1 MLLYSCLKFDCRV
14 VPISCQNLICY
25 GGSRFLPTNIH
36 VCYFTKFLFLL
47 FALQP
52 MPSFYDMFHHHQ
64 HVVICA
70 KFVSTEHG
78 NTEFSFFPVYG
89 SVKKLCVSAWGVF
102 RTTCMVY
109 FTEVLVCFNATGLS
123 SKIVLHLLFLEISE
137 YFFLTLLWSD
147 YYNLIPSDL
156 PTFWF
161 DWFYHLLW

>member
-14 VPISCQNLICY
+14 DPISCQNLICY
-25 GGSRFLPTNIH
+25 GGSRFIPTNIH

-78 NTEFSFFPVYG
+78 NTEFSFF
-89 SVKKLCVSAWGVF
+89 SVVV
-102 RTTCMVY
+102 VY
-109 FTEVLVCFNATGLS
+109 FAPPAWFILLRFLFVLMQQDFLQNCIAPLVPRDFLTFFTVLVV
-123 SKIVLHLLFLEISE
+123 I
-137 YFFLTLLWSD
+137 
-147 YYNLIPSDL
+147 
-156 PTFWF
+156 
-161 DWFYHLLW
+161 

>member
-1 MLLYSCLKFDCRV
+1 MMLHVFTFQDIGSTESEAHHAEIEKLEERASALRKVLACKWSSKFSLCCYI
-14 VPISCQNLICY
+14 PIEVGLLHWSYLIYQNLFSY
-25 GGSRFLPTNIH
+25 GGSRFIPTNIH

-89 SVKKLCVSAWGVF
+89 SVKKLCQCLRCILHHLHGLFYWGS
-102 RTTCMVY
+102 C
-109 FTEVLVCFNATGLS
+109 
-123 SKIVLHLLFLEISE
+123 LF
-137 YFFLTLLWSD
+137 
-147 YYNLIPSDL
+147 
-156 PTFWF
+156 
-161 DWFYHLLW
+161 